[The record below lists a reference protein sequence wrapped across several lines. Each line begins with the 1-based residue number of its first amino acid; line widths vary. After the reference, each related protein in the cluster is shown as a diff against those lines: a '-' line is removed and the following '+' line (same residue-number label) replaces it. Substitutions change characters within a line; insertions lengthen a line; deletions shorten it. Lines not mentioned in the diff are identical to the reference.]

1 MGLRRTS
8 SLNVIRLGSNLA
20 PDGAAVFKV
29 QYIRETP
36 SGAPVES
43 DPDTIRVEVRRP
55 DGVQMVS
62 NYPEDEGDS
71 EQVSIT
77 KIWTGNYAVQVY
89 LGTLTGRWRMKV
101 ITNGGYGPTEE
112 VEFQVAPAT

>member
-36 SGAPVES
+36 SGVPVES

-55 DGVQMVS
+55 DGVRMVA
-62 NYPEDEGDS
+62 NYPAEDADS
-71 EQVSIT
+71 REINIT
-77 KIWTGNYAVQVY
+77 RVWAGNYAVQVY

-101 ITNGGYGPTEE
+101 VTNDGYGPSEE